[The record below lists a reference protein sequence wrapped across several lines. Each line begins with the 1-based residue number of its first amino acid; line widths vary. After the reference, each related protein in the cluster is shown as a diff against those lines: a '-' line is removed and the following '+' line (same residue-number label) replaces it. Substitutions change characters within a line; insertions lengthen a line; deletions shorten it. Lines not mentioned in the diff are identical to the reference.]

1 MTSIRKRPARAPAAD
16 LTAAR
21 LESLIEKLRKDL
33 VARRVRPAFEKLSA
47 DRQFVERLTPEA
59 PRAAALVGQCGQ
71 FGWMPDFQ
79 IRERSSGCWR
89 DFRRRSGP
97 GSLACRIRGAATA
110 CGRLCRHERRG
121 ASGGHSATWT
131 SVLGLGEE
139 VPEQETTVMAYF
151 WKSQCHRKSG
161 DYDAAMAAA
170 LEGERLARELGHDA
184 LAAMLATVEG
194 WLLFQKGRNAEAL
207 TTLQAA
213 EAILMKTD
221 DDISLGNIPLS
232 AYGRVAQAGGR
243 A

>member
-59 PRAAALVGQCGQ
+59 PRAAALVGQWAIWVDAG
-71 FGWMPDFQ
+71 FPD
-79 IRERSSGCWR
+79 SGTLKR
-89 DFRRRSGP
+89 VLARFPAKVRARLRLAEYAQLRLAEGFVAMKDEALGEAIGHLDF
-97 GSLACRIRGAATA
+97 
-110 CGRLCRHERRG
+110 
-121 ASGGHSATWT
+121 
-131 SVLGLGEE
+131 VLGLGEE

-151 WKSQCHRKSG
+151 WKSQCHRKGG

-184 LAAMLATVEG
+184 MAAMLATVEG
-194 WLLFQKGRNAEAL
+194 W
-207 TTLQAA
+207 
-213 EAILMKTD
+213 
-221 DDISLGNIPLS
+221 
-232 AYGRVAQAGGR
+232 
-243 A
+243 